1 MFCVGSDRTLA
12 LLIHPDRPQPSKAF
26 AEITE
31 QRLQELLPAEQG
43 QAWNIAVSNALP
55 ELSDKFAPAIEE
67 AARGCKV
74 LYIVAQPQLSR
85 IPFAALSFRDGSPL
99 VSRCAVASAP
109 SATALKL
116 LLSRPKA
123 LGARTCLAIGVGS
136 EAHYRF
142 EDQAKAIR
150 ALGGWEACDV
160 LEPASSKEAWLKAAP
175 HYSTLFLACHGTV
188 DPGTFDGL
196 ASSRLALADGER
208 LTARD
213 VFFELNGR
221 LQADLVFLNACASG
235 RFQSRLHTETSGFGA
250 AFLRAGARSVI
261 AAVGYIEPGEAQEL
275 AVEFFRRWLG
285 GNMSKAAAL
294 QQAQLKMHENQTGAC
309 PISWASY
316 MLIGDYR

>member
-1 MFCVGSDRTLA
+1 M
-12 LLIHPDRPQPSKAF
+12 
-26 AEITE
+26 
-31 QRLQELLPAEQG
+31 
-43 QAWNIAVSNALP
+43 SNALP
-55 ELSDKFAPAIEE
+55 EFSDTFVPAIEE

-109 SATALKL
+109 SATSLKL

-150 ALGGWEACDV
+150 ALGGWEACDDQ
-160 LEPASSKEAWLKAAP
+160 EPASSKEAWLP
-175 HYSTLFLACHGTV
+175 PPL
-188 DPGTFDGL
+188 
-196 ASSRLALADGER
+196 
-208 LTARD
+208 
-213 VFFELNGR
+213 
-221 LQADLVFLNACASG
+221 LNAVFGVPRHRRPRHIRRTGLFAAGALGWRTSYRQRCFLRTERPAARRS
-235 RFQSRLHTETSGFGA
+235 RVSECVRLWPVQSRLQTETSGFGA

-275 AVEFFRRWLG
+275 AVEFFRRCWE
-285 GNMSKAAAL
+285 A
-294 QQAQLKMHENQTGAC
+294 T
-309 PISWASY
+309 
-316 MLIGDYR
+316 

>member
-1 MFCVGSDRTLA
+1 M
-12 LLIHPDRPQPSKAF
+12 
-26 AEITE
+26 
-31 QRLQELLPAEQG
+31 
-43 QAWNIAVSNALP
+43 SNALP

-109 SATALKL
+109 SATSLKL

-175 HYSTLFLACHGTV
+175 TTQRCFWRATAPSTPAHSTDWPLRGWRFGMANVL
-188 DPGTFDGL
+188 PPEMF
-196 ASSRLALADGER
+196 SS
-208 LTARD
+208 
-213 VFFELNGR
+213 N
-221 LQADLVFLNACASG
+221 
-235 RFQSRLHTETSGFGA
+235 
-250 AFLRAGARSVI
+250 
-261 AAVGYIEPGEAQEL
+261 
-275 AVEFFRRWLG
+275 
-285 GNMSKAAAL
+285 
-294 QQAQLKMHENQTGAC
+294 
-309 PISWASY
+309 
-316 MLIGDYR
+316 